1 MKKLF
6 SRRDFALLWSGHAVS
21 SLGTWIDFVVL
32 NLYVYSLFGSASL
45 LGSFLVARMVP
56 ALFFGPLGGHLADR
70 FPRRNLLIACDLAR
84 ALLVLGFLVVR
95 DVPGFFALGI
105 ALAALDKVYQ
115 AAQGAFVPDLVE
127 DEDLL
132 EANGLMRVATSVT
145 TVIGPATGA
154 ILVSS
159 CGFQLAF
166 ILDSASFVFSALTTI
181 LILHGRSGTRQPEG
195 PVQAAAPR
203 PDYRAALAFLAASPA
218 LVFLLAVRFMDS
230 LGSGA
235 YMTGLPLFANG
246 LDASHGASYGWL
258 IGAWA
263 LGTLWGSLGLARFV
277 RRFSVPIAGGF
288 AGAVLVMAGG
298 MALTFHAPGLPL
310 ALAAIFVG
318 GVGDGLSGLLFQTTL
333 MRAAP
338 QDVRGRVI
346 GTSLAVLHGGSIA
359 GMAASGPFFERFP
372 LRALTDAA
380 SLLIAVSAVVGYLV
394 AARRLSSLEAAER
407 RPTQGPATAP

>member
-1 MKKLF
+1 MNKLLA
-6 SRRDFALLWSGHAVS
+6 RRDFALLWGGHAVS
-21 SLGTWIDFVVL
+21 SLGTWIDYVVL

-70 FPRRNLLIACDLAR
+70 FPRRQLLITCDLAR
-84 ALLVLGFLVVR
+84 AVIVLGFLVVR
-95 DVPGFFALGI
+95 DIPAFFALGI
-105 ALAALDKVYQ
+105 LLAALDKIYQ

-127 DEDLL
+127 DEELM

-159 CGFQLAF
+159 CGFHLAF
-166 ILDSASFVFSALTTI
+166 LLDSASFLFSAVTTLAI
-181 LILHGRSGTRQPEG
+181 RHGRRDLEPSGASPQER
-195 PVQAAAPR
+195 PR
-203 PDYRAALAFLAASPA
+203 PDYREALAFLAASPA

-235 YMTGLPLFANG
+235 YMTGLPLFANR
-246 LDASHGASYGWL
+246 LDSSQGASYGWL

-263 LGTLWGSLGLARFV
+263 LGTLWGSLGLARLT
-277 RRFSVPIAGGF
+277 RRFSIPLAEGF

-310 ALAAIFVG
+310 ALAAIFLG
-318 GVGDGLSGLLFQTTL
+318 GVGDGLSSLLFQTAL

-338 QDVRGRVI
+338 QEVRGRVI
-346 GTSLAVLHGGSIA
+346 GTSLAVLHGGAIC

-372 LRALTDAA
+372 LRTLTDAA
-380 SLLIAVSAVVGYLV
+380 SLLIAVSALVGYLV
-394 AARRLSSLEAAER
+394 AARRLSSGQAAGR
-407 RPTQGPATAP
+407 RPAQGPADGS